1 MSDEE
6 IPFLAPESGES
17 WRRDKKLKGSRE
29 WGPCYLFPKR
39 PFARAV
45 AMCLAVLG
53 LVALISWM
61 V

>member
-6 IPFLAPESGES
+6 IPFLAPEPGES
-17 WRRDKKLKGSRE
+17 WRRDKKPKGFRE
-29 WGPCYLFPKR
+29 WCSYYLFPKR

-45 AMCLAVLG
+45 AMCLAVFG